1 MPLGS
6 QRHKL
11 LGLGTPTSLRVLPD
25 FLYQGAHTLAA
36 AGGAVFAGHVWR
48 GGLAGG
54 GAVRLPCRC
63 VRRSRLPAA
72 YAIDT
77 LLSSIMFCFVGYFN
91 GCGKT
96 AFVMIQ
102 GVVAAFLVR
111 IPVSFLMSRLTPV
124 SLFRVRL
131 ATPSSTAVQILLF
144 LGCFLLAKKE
154 K

>member
-1 MPLGS
+1 
-6 QRHKL
+6 
-11 LGLGTPTSLRVLPD
+11 
-25 FLYQGAHTLAA
+25 
-36 AGGAVFAGHVWR
+36 
-48 GGLAGG
+48 
-54 GAVRLPCRC
+54 
-63 VRRSRLPAA
+63 
-72 YAIDT
+72 
-77 LLSSIMFCFVGYFN
+77 MFCFVGYFN

-144 LGCFLLAKKE
+144 LGNFLLAKKE

>member
-1 MPLGS
+1 
-6 QRHKL
+6 
-11 LGLGTPTSLRVLPD
+11 
-25 FLYQGAHTLAA
+25 
-36 AGGAVFAGHVWR
+36 
-48 GGLAGG
+48 
-54 GAVRLPCRC
+54 
-63 VRRSRLPAA
+63 
-72 YAIDT
+72 
-77 LLSSIMFCFVGYFN
+77 MFCFVGYFN

-144 LGCFLLAKKE
+144 LGYFLLAKKE

>member
-1 MPLGS
+1 
-6 QRHKL
+6 
-11 LGLGTPTSLRVLPD
+11 
-25 FLYQGAHTLAA
+25 
-36 AGGAVFAGHVWR
+36 
-48 GGLAGG
+48 
-54 GAVRLPCRC
+54 
-63 VRRSRLPAA
+63 
-72 YAIDT
+72 
-77 LLSSIMFCFVGYFN
+77 MFCFVGYFN

-144 LGCFLLAKKE
+144 LGYFLLAKK
-154 K
+154 KK